1 MLFQFVLITAWYIST
16 SFGSTNVATTNETG
30 VGGIMIQYSSFAGKY
45 HKGKPS
51 KNFNCF
57 SEESTSSD
65 NPAGKETQKEY
76 WEGRLAHQ
84 RVKPSIDKTKFEA
97 FCNKM
102 RQSKEQLNL
111 LKEETEDLQQENR
124 FFEIRIEGSDSPKK
138 FSKLSDFLAKSKD
151 FISIFKKL
159 NFCKILGVNP
169 NFSKMQYLISLLQ
182 QDQNHAQFLKD
193 LPDAAFQSIANHTWR
208 KLGSDYIN
216 EIKEL
221 ITYHGIDREDL
232 KTWKYEDFKFHDLVK
247 YLFQTIDYLFKN
259 GFIEKEIIISLFQD
273 DEVLLLAIHHIISR
287 LNHHL
292 PSHVVMSSGTDFT
305 ESWFWPYDFD
315 FLSALCKKNEDRIN
329 LDILI

>member
-16 SFGSTNVATTNETG
+16 SFGSTNVATTTETG
-30 VGGIMIQYSSFAGKY
+30 VGGIMIQSSSF
-45 HKGKPS
+45 
-51 KNFNCF
+51 
-57 SEESTSSD
+57 EESTPSD

-111 LKEETEDLQQENR
+111 LKEETEDLQRENR

-138 FSKLSDFLAKSKD
+138 FSKLSDFLAKSKE

-232 KTWKYEDFKFHDLVK
+232 KTWKYEEFKFHDLSPK
-247 YLFQTIDYLFKN
+247 SPPPIPCCY
-259 GFIEKEIIISLFQD
+259 
-273 DEVLLLAIHHIISR
+273 VLWNRFYSKLVLA
-287 LNHHL
+287 L
-292 PSHVVMSSGTDFT
+292 
-305 ESWFWPYDFD
+305 
-315 FLSALCKKNEDRIN
+315 
-329 LDILI
+329 